1 MSRRVTASPMG
12 ELKNQ
17 NLLERVQAF
26 ANLRFPPVIT
36 ALKKETDQAE
46 LDAIQME

>member
-1 MSRRVTASPMG
+1 MG